1 MTLTVPCSSMDY
13 AVAWKLND
21 PKKFQDTLFT
31 LPYDSQCD
39 DMQEVKDELR
49 CYIFLTGLSS
59 DKIRK

>member
-1 MTLTVPCSSMDY
+1 MDY